1 MNHAGKSRELSVGY
15 NHDGTRVLDMW
26 TVRDIK
32 AREEMNTLMIMR
44 FSSDR
49 GFR

>member
-1 MNHAGKSRELSVGY
+1 MKHAGKSRELSVGY
-15 NHDGTRVLDMW
+15 NLDGRRVLDMW
-26 TVRDIK
+26 TVRDMK
-32 AREEMNTLMIMR
+32 AREETLMIMR